1 MLQKQQHKVIHT
13 WNGVISMQKYKV
25 IKTYTSTDGTLY
37 INEIVKRDGNQ
48 TLQNHVRVRDTMG
61 RIWFIPEDY
70 LKKA

>member
-1 MLQKQQHKVIHT
+1 
-13 WNGVISMQKYKV
+13 MQKYKV

-61 RIWFIPEDY
+61 RIWFVPEDY